1 MWLVVVNPKAGLGA
15 AASLATQVVGFLQS
29 REIAYRMIS
38 PNSAA
43 ETKALVA
50 ESLRN
55 GEATRLLSVGGD
67 GLFHLL
73 LQFAIEFKVP
83 LAIVPGGT
91 GNDFYRT
98 LGWFDHD
105 LTNYLEHLI
114 STAPTLVDVGVVD
127 GEYFGAVLSS
137 GFDSV
142 VNERANK
149 MKWPKGPAK
158 YNAAIVLEFPK
169 FQPIEFK
176 IFADEKILEV
186 EAMLIAIG
194 NGSSYGGGMR
204 VCPDAVLNDGLFD
217 IMILHPVSK
226 LEFIKVFP
234 TVYKGTHVE
243 HPQVEVIRAKAI
255 RIESSAVAYADG
267 ERIGQLPVQVESLPQ
282 SLLTWPA

>member
-1 MWLVVVNPKAGLGA
+1 MWLVVVNPKAGMGA
-15 AASLATQVVGFLQS
+15 AASLATQVVGFMQL
-29 REIAYRMIS
+29 RNIAYRMIS

-43 ETKALVA
+43 ETKSLVR

-73 LQFAIEFKVP
+73 LQLAIEFKVP
-83 LAIVPGGT
+83 LAITPGGT

-105 LTNYLEHLI
+105 LTDYLQHL
-114 STAPTLVDVGVVD
+114 SSRQPTLVDVGVVD

-142 VNERANK
+142 VNERANR
-149 MKWPKGPAK
+149 MKWPTGPAK
-158 YNAAIVLEFPK
+158 YNIAIALELPK
-169 FQPIEFK
+169 FKAIEFK
-176 IFADEKILEV
+176 IFADEKVLEV

-194 NGSSYGGGMR
+194 NGRSYGGGMQ
-204 VCPDAVLNDGLFD
+204 VCPDADLHDGLFD

-234 TVYKGTHVE
+234 TVYKGTHIK
-243 HPQVEVIRAKAI
+243 HPQVEVIRAKRI
-255 RIESSAVAYADG
+255 RIESSAIAYADG

-282 SLLTWPA
+282 SLLTWTA

>member
-15 AASLATQVVGFLQS
+15 AASLATQVVGFLSS
-29 REIAYRMIS
+29 RGISYRMIS

-43 ETKALVA
+43 ETRSLVR
-50 ESLRN
+50 ESLRS
-55 GEATRLLSVGGD
+55 GKTTKLLSVGGD

-73 LQFAIEFKVP
+73 LQFAVEFKVP
-83 LAIVPGGT
+83 LAVAPGGT

-98 LGWFDHD
+98 LGWFDHEITD
-105 LTNYLEHLI
+105 YLERLI
-114 STAPTLVDVGVVD
+114 STEPTLVDVGVVD

-158 YNAAIVLEFPK
+158 YNAAIALELPRFK
-169 FQPIEFK
+169 AIEFK
-176 IFADEKILEV
+176 IFSDEKVLEV

-194 NGSSYGGGMR
+194 NGQSYGGGMR
-204 VCPDAVLNDGLFD
+204 VCPDSDLHDGLFD
-217 IMILHPVSK
+217 VMILHPVSK
-226 LEFIKVFP
+226 FEFLKVFP
-234 TVYKGTHVE
+234 TVYNGTHIE
-243 HPQVEVIRAKAI
+243 HPQVEVFRAKHI
-255 RIESSAVAYADG
+255 RIESRAVAYADG

>member
-1 MWLVVVNPKAGLGA
+1 MWLVVVNPKAGMGA

-29 REIAYRMIS
+29 RDFSYRMIS

-43 ETKALVA
+43 ETKSLVR

-55 GEATRLLSVGGD
+55 GETTRLLSVGGD

-73 LQFAIEFKVP
+73 LQFAIEFTVP

-105 LTNYLEHLI
+105 LTDYLEHLN
-114 STAPTLVDVGVVD
+114 STAPTFVDVGVVD

-142 VNERANK
+142 VNERANT

-204 VCPDAVLNDGLFD
+204 VCPDADLHDGFFD

>member
-29 REIAYRMIS
+29 SGVSYRMVS

-43 ETKALVA
+43 ETKAIVKQ
-50 ESLRN
+50 SLQL
-55 GEATRLLSVGGD
+55 GEITKLLSVGGD

-73 LQFAIEFKVP
+73 LQLAVDFNVP
-83 LAIVPGGT
+83 LAIAPGGT

-98 LGWFDHD
+98 LGWFKTNLTDYLHHVVNTEPSLID
-105 LTNYLEHLI
+105 L
-114 STAPTLVDVGVVD
+114 GVVD

-158 YNAAIVLEFPK
+158 YNAAIALELPK
-169 FQPIEFK
+169 FKPIEFK
-176 IFADEKILEV
+176 IYADEKILEV

-194 NGSSYGGGMR
+194 NGSSYGGGMQ
-204 VCPDAVLNDGLFD
+204 VCPDADLHDGLLD

-234 TVYKGTHVE
+234 TVYKGTHIE
-243 HPQVEVIRAKAI
+243 HPQVEVLRAKQV
-255 RIESSAVAYADG
+255 RIESSAIAYADG
-267 ERIGQLPVQVESLPQ
+267 ERIGQLPVQVESFPQ

>member
-1 MWLVVVNPKAGLGA
+1 MWLVVVNPKAGMGA

-29 REIAYRMIS
+29 RNISYRMIS
-38 PNSAA
+38 PNSAS
-43 ETKALVA
+43 ETKSLVR

-105 LTNYLEHLI
+105 LNEYLKHLI
-114 STAPTLVDVGVVD
+114 SVAPSLVDVGTVD

-158 YNAAIVLEFPK
+158 YNAAIALELPK
-169 FQPIEFK
+169 FEPIEFK
-176 IFADEKILEV
+176 IFADEKVLEV

-194 NGSSYGGGMR
+194 NGRSYGGGMQ
-204 VCPDAVLNDGLFD
+204 VCPDADLHDGFFD

-226 LEFIKVFP
+226 MEFIKVFP
-234 TVYKGTHVE
+234 TVYKGTHIE

>member
-1 MWLVVVNPKAGLGA
+1 MWLVVVNPKAGMGA

-29 REIAYRMIS
+29 RDISYRMIS

-43 ETKALVA
+43 ETKSLVA

-55 GEATRLLSVGGD
+55 GDATRLLSVGGD

-105 LTNYLEHLI
+105 LNEYLEHLI
-114 STAPTLVDVGVVD
+114 SVAPSLVDVGVVD

-158 YNAAIVLEFPK
+158 YNAAIALELPK
-169 FQPIEFK
+169 FEPIEFK
-176 IFADEKILEV
+176 IFADEKVLEV
-186 EAMLIAIG
+186 AAMLIAIG
-194 NGSSYGGGMR
+194 NGRSYGGGMQ
-204 VCPDAVLNDGLFD
+204 VCPDADLHDGLFD

>member
-38 PNSAA
+38 PNSSV

-105 LTNYLEHLI
+105 LTDYLEHLI

-158 YNAAIVLEFPK
+158 YNAAILLEFPK

-194 NGSSYGGGMR
+194 NGNSYGGGMR

>member
-1 MWLVVVNPKAGLGA
+1 MWLVVVNPKAGVGA
-15 AASLATQVVGFLQS
+15 AASLATQIVGFLQS
-29 REIAYRMIS
+29 RSISYRMIS
-38 PNSAA
+38 PNSAV
-43 ETKALVA
+43 ETNLLVREALQKNEV
-50 ESLRN
+50 
-55 GEATRLLSVGGD
+55 TKLLSVGGD

-73 LQFAIEFKVP
+73 LQLAIEFKVP
-83 LAIVPGGT
+83 LAIAPGGT

-98 LGWFDHD
+98 LGWFESD
-105 LTNYLEHLI
+105 LTEYLEHLI
-114 STAPTLVDVGVVD
+114 STEPSLVDVGVVD

-149 MKWPKGPAK
+149 LHWPKGPAK

-169 FQPIEFK
+169 FKAIDFK
-176 IFADEKILEV
+176 IYADEKILEV

-194 NGSSYGGGMR
+194 NGSSYGGGMQ
-204 VCPDAVLNDGLFD
+204 VCPDADLQDGLLD

-226 LEFIKVFP
+226 IEFIKVFP
-234 TVYKGTHVE
+234 TVYKGTHIE
-243 HPQVEVIRAKAI
+243 HPQVEVIRAKRV
-255 RIESSAVAYADG
+255 RIESAAIAYADG

>member
-1 MWLVVVNPKAGLGA
+1 MWLVVVNPKAGQGA
-15 AASLATQVVGFLQS
+15 AASLATQVVGFLAS

-38 PNSAA
+38 PNSVA
-43 ETKALVA
+43 ETKSLVS

-55 GEATRLLSVGGD
+55 GEASKLLSVGGD

-73 LQFAIEFKVP
+73 LQLAMQFKVP
-83 LAIVPGGT
+83 LAVAPGGT

-98 LGWFDHD
+98 LGWFNSE
-105 LTNYLEHLI
+105 LREYLEHLI
-114 STAPTLVDVGVVD
+114 STEPTFVDVGVAD

-158 YNAAIVLEFPK
+158 YNVAIALEFPR
-169 FQPIEFK
+169 FNAIEFK
-176 IFADEKILEV
+176 IFADEKVLEV

-194 NGSSYGGGMR
+194 NGQSYGGGMR
-204 VCPDAVLNDGLFD
+204 VCPNADLHDGLLD

-234 TVYKGTHVE
+234 TVYQGSHIE
-243 HPQVEVIRAKAI
+243 HPQVEVIRAKKV
-255 RIESSAVAYADG
+255 RIESSAIAYADG

-282 SLLTWPA
+282 TLLTWPA

>member
-1 MWLVVVNPKAGLGA
+1 MWLVVVNPKAGQGA
-15 AASLATQVVGFLQS
+15 AASIATQVVGFLAS
-29 REIAYRMIS
+29 RGIPYRMIS

-43 ETKALVA
+43 ETKALVS

-55 GEATRLLSVGGD
+55 GEASKLLSVGGD

-73 LQFAIEFKVP
+73 LQLAMEFKVP
-83 LAIVPGGT
+83 LAVAPGGT

-98 LGWFDHD
+98 LGWFEHE
-105 LTNYLEHLI
+105 LTDYLEQLI
-114 STAPTLVDVGVVD
+114 STEPTFVDVGVAD

-158 YNAAIVLEFPK
+158 YNVAIALEFPK
-169 FQPIEFK
+169 FNAIEFK
-176 IFADEKILEV
+176 IFADEKVLQV

-194 NGSSYGGGMR
+194 NGNSYGGGMR
-204 VCPDAVLNDGLFD
+204 VCPNADLHDGLLD

-226 LEFIKVFP
+226 LEFLKVFP
-234 TVYKGTHVE
+234 TVYQGTHIE
-243 HPQVEVIRAKAI
+243 HPQVEVIRAKKV
-255 RIESSAVAYADG
+255 RIESAAIAYADG

>member
-29 REIAYRMIS
+29 REITYRMIS

-55 GEATRLLSVGGD
+55 GEATRLLSIGGD
-67 GLFHLL
+67 GLFHLS

-105 LTNYLEHLI
+105 LTDYLEHLI

-194 NGSSYGGGMR
+194 NGNSYGGGMR

>member
-29 REIAYRMIS
+29 REITYRMIS

-55 GEATRLLSVGGD
+55 GEATRLLSIGGD

-105 LTNYLEHLI
+105 LADYLEHLI

-194 NGSSYGGGMR
+194 NGNSYGGGMR

>member
-98 LGWFDHD
+98 LGWFDHN
-105 LTNYLEHLI
+105 LTDYLEHLI

>member
-1 MWLVVVNPKAGLGA
+1 MWLVVVNPKAGMGA

-29 REIAYRMIS
+29 SEISYRMIS

-43 ETKALVA
+43 ETKLLVR
-50 ESLRN
+50 ESLRK
-55 GEATRLLSVGGD
+55 GEADKLISVGGD

-73 LQFAIEFKVP
+73 LQLAIEFKVP
-83 LAIVPGGT
+83 LAVVPGGT

-98 LGWFDHD
+98 LGWFGRD
-105 LTNYLEHLI
+105 LSDYLSHLT
-114 STAPTLVDVGVVD
+114 SNEPTLVDVGVVD

-142 VNERANK
+142 VNERANTL
-149 MKWPKGPAK
+149 KWPKGPAK
-158 YNAAIVLEFPK
+158 YNAAIALELPLFK
-169 FQPIEFK
+169 PIDFK
-176 IFADEKILEV
+176 IFADEKVLEV

-194 NGSSYGGGMR
+194 NGRSYGGGMQ
-204 VCPDAVLNDGLFD
+204 VCPDADLHDGLFD

-234 TVYKGTHVE
+234 TVYKGTHIE
-243 HPQVEVIRAKAI
+243 HPQVEVIRAKQV
-255 RIESSAVAYADG
+255 RIESSAIAYADG

-282 SLLTWPA
+282 TLLTWPA

>member
-1 MWLVVVNPKAGLGA
+1 MWLVVVNPRAGLGA

-29 REIAYRMIS
+29 REISYRMIS
-38 PNSAA
+38 PGSAV
-43 ETKALVA
+43 ETKTLVRQ
-50 ESLRN
+50 SLQS
-55 GEATRLLSVGGD
+55 GEATKLLSVGGD

-73 LQFAIEFKVP
+73 LQFAIEFNVP
-83 LAIVPGGT
+83 LAVAPGGT

-105 LTNYLEHLI
+105 LTDYLEHL
-114 STAPTLVDVGVVD
+114 SLTPPTLVDVGVVD

-149 MKWPKGPAK
+149 MKWPKGAAK

-169 FQPIEFK
+169 FKAIKFK
-176 IFADEKILEV
+176 IFADEKVLEV
-186 EAMLIAIG
+186 EAMLIAVG
-194 NGSSYGGGMR
+194 NGRSYGGGMK
-204 VCPDAVLNDGLFD
+204 VCPSADLHDGLFD

-234 TVYKGTHVE
+234 TVYKGTHIE
-243 HPQVEVIRAKAI
+243 HPQVEVIRAKRI
-255 RIESSAVAYADG
+255 RIESSAIAYADG

-282 SLLTWPA
+282 SLLTWTA

>member
-15 AASLATQVVGFLQS
+15 AASLAAQVVGFLS
-29 REIAYRMIS
+29 TRGISYRMIS

-43 ETKALVA
+43 ETRSLVR
-50 ESLRN
+50 ESLRS
-55 GEATRLLSVGGD
+55 GKTTKLLSVGGD

-73 LQFAIEFKVP
+73 LQFAVEFSIP
-83 LAIVPGGT
+83 LAVAPGGT

-98 LGWFDHD
+98 LGWFDHEITD
-105 LTNYLEHLI
+105 YLERLI
-114 STAPTLVDVGVVD
+114 STEPTLVDVGVVD

-158 YNAAIVLEFPK
+158 YNAAIALELPRFK
-169 FQPIEFK
+169 AIEFK
-176 IFADEKILEV
+176 IFADEKVLEV

-194 NGSSYGGGMR
+194 NGQSYGGGMR
-204 VCPDAVLNDGLFD
+204 VCPDSDLHDGLFD
-217 IMILHPVSK
+217 VMILHPVSK
-226 LEFIKVFP
+226 FEFLKVFP
-234 TVYKGTHVE
+234 TVYNGTHIE
-243 HPQVEVIRAKAI
+243 HPQVEVFRAKHI
-255 RIESSAVAYADG
+255 RIESRAVAYADG

>member
-1 MWLVVVNPKAGLGA
+1 MWLVVVNPKAGMGA

-29 REIAYRMIS
+29 RETDYRMIS

-43 ETKALVA
+43 ETRSLVRL
-50 ESLRN
+50 SLEN
-55 GEATRLLSVGGD
+55 GEATKLLSVGGD

-83 LAIVPGGT
+83 LAVAPGGT

-105 LTNYLEHLI
+105 LTDYLAHLN
-114 STAPTLVDVGVVD
+114 STPPTFVDVGVVD

-142 VNERANK
+142 VNERANT

-158 YNAAIVLEFPK
+158 YNAAIALEFPRFK
-169 FQPIEFK
+169 PIQFR
-176 IFADEKILEV
+176 IFADEKVLEI

-194 NGSSYGGGMR
+194 NGPSYGGGMQ
-204 VCPDAVLNDGLFD
+204 VCPNADLQDGLFD

-234 TVYKGTHVE
+234 TVYKGTHIE
-243 HPQVEVIRAKAI
+243 HPQVEVIRAKRV

-267 ERIGQLPVQVESLPQ
+267 ERIGQLPVQVEALPQ
-282 SLLTWPA
+282 TLLTWPA

>member
-1 MWLVVVNPKAGLGA
+1 MWLVVVNPKAGQGA
-15 AASLATQVVGFLQS
+15 AASLATQVVGFLAS
-29 REIAYRMIS
+29 REISYRMIS

-43 ETKALVA
+43 ETKSLVR
-50 ESLRN
+50 ESLQSGQAN
-55 GEATRLLSVGGD
+55 RLLSVGGD

-73 LQFAIEFKVP
+73 LQLAVEFRVP
-83 LAIVPGGT
+83 LAIAPGGT

-98 LGWFDHD
+98 LGWFNYD
-105 LTNYLEHLI
+105 LIEYLEHLV
-114 STAPTLVDVGVVD
+114 STEPTFVDVGVAD

-158 YNAAIVLEFPK
+158 YNVAIALEFPK
-169 FQPIEFK
+169 FNAIEFK
-176 IFADEKILEV
+176 IFADEKVLEV

-194 NGSSYGGGMR
+194 NGNSYGGGMR
-204 VCPDAVLNDGLFD
+204 VCPNADLHDGLLD

-234 TVYKGTHVE
+234 TVYQGTHIE
-243 HPQVEVIRAKAI
+243 HPQVEVIRAKEV
-255 RIESSAVAYADG
+255 RIESAAIAYADG

>member
-1 MWLVVVNPKAGLGA
+1 
-15 AASLATQVVGFLQS
+15 
-29 REIAYRMIS
+29 MIS
-38 PNSAA
+38 PSSAA
-43 ETKALVA
+43 ETKSLVS

-55 GEATRLLSVGGD
+55 GEASKLLSVGGD

-73 LQFAIEFKVP
+73 LQLAVEFKVP
-83 LAIVPGGT
+83 LAVAPGGT

-98 LGWFDHD
+98 LGWFEHE
-105 LTNYLEHLI
+105 LTDYLEQLI
-114 STAPTLVDVGVVD
+114 STEPTFVDVGVVD

-149 MKWPKGPAK
+149 LKWPKGPAK
-158 YNAAIVLEFPK
+158 YNVAIALEFPK
-169 FQPIEFK
+169 FNAIEFK
-176 IFADEKILEV
+176 IFADAKVLEV

-194 NGSSYGGGMR
+194 NGQSYGGGMR
-204 VCPDAVLNDGLFD
+204 VCPSADLHDGQLD

-226 LEFIKVFP
+226 LEFLKVFP
-234 TVYKGTHVE
+234 TVYQGTHIE
-243 HPQVEVIRAKAI
+243 HPQVEILQAKKI
-255 RIESSAVAYADG
+255 RIESAAIAYADG